1 MCHRKIEQ
9 TAKFERDI
17 KKLRRHRGLDRKVQE
32 MLNNLATDKIAD
44 GDRMPR
50 HKGLSVFKIRC
61 GTKNMSARKCARI
74 IYYKD
79 ASKLIALRVHL
90 KNDKESIPDKEIT
103 ALINDYVL

>member
-1 MCHRKIEQ
+1 MCHRRIEQ
-9 TAKFERDI
+9 TEKFKRDL

-32 MLNNLATDKIAD
+32 MLTNLATDKIAD

-50 HKGLSVFKIRC
+50 HKGLPVFKIRC
-61 GTKNMSARKCARI
+61 GTKNMSARKCARL

-79 ASKLIALRVHL
+79 DSKLIAFRVHL

-103 ALINDYVL
+103 ALIKEYVL